1 MKNNSNLGLV
11 KNIIYCLVVV
21 LIFTSKASLAKEQRI
36 YQTDKYGNIQYNKSS
51 YTVKDSGRIVETD
64 KFGNIK

>member
-36 YQTDKYGNIQYNKSS
+36 YQTDKYGNIQYNKPS
-51 YTVKDSGRIVETD
+51 YTVKESGRIVEVD